1 MISLHRCE
9 EPRGIAQLS
18 STSEFS
24 RAPWACYRNII
35 SPNESKLCCNYKSNI
50 LKDKCFTFI
59 HNCFSKMKIYHEGGE
74 EMTHFLKNI
83 CHPSKGTGS
92 KPSTHMGLTTVWY
105 SSSRGSNILSSP
117 YEHSMHV
124 VHIYAGQTIIHIK
137 K

>member
-92 KPSTHMGLTTVWY
+92 KPSTWGSQLSGIPVPGNPTY
-105 SSSRGSNILSSP
+105 SLAPMSTPCMWCTYMQAKQL
-117 YEHSMHV
+117 Y
-124 VHIYAGQTIIHIK
+124 T
-137 K
+137 